1 MAQRAYCGAF
11 FTLVDEGVLIVT
23 STGTHT
29 EERKEFFKTAH
40 AVLEASTEKRNYFI
54 EPNEALNMGV

>member
-1 MAQRAYCGAF
+1 MATRAYCGAQF
-11 FTLVDEGVLIVT
+11 HLCDEGVLIIT
-23 STGTHT
+23 SSGTHT
-29 EERKEFFKTAH
+29 EERKDFYKTCY